1 MRTLRVLCYAD
12 TTTAVPHCAAAAE
25 MLRVELG
32 AHIIMLLERGVR
44 IDETL
49 SNSEIYWRDGLFV
62 PSKHVRNS
70 SEGTNKRKAA
80 ALTSR
85 RIELFGFRN
94 VLARSKLLR
103 YIYSTIRR
111 LYLILRNP
119 PSLLRQ
125 ARSWIR
131 RISILAIAA
140 ELIWARQRAK
150 TLREFL
156 RKIRPDVILL
166 VEDNVETLSTTVIN
180 EGCRQGIPSVIVPFT
195 IPNPLEPAKFYRH
208 RKLNQ
213 VNDFLSRLVVRIFPK
228 WRYRL
233 DGQDL
238 IRVPA
243 FTALALEALGQSSP
257 APWILNRGRAAKIA
271 LDSESQR
278 DRYVQLGFPVSQLAV
293 VGDIHSAILYR
304 AAANR
309 ARLRLELMTKYS
321 FVPDRP
327 LIVCGFPPNQF
338 GGEDDGQFE
347 FSSYDTLSDAWIE
360 SFRSLGNRANV
371 LIRPHPRASA
381 DRFSSFA
388 GGNIRCSMQP
398 TAELIP
404 LCDLYVASISAT
416 IRWAIAC
423 GIPVINY
430 DTYRYRYDDY
440 EGVGGVIHVDLL
452 ADFRVQLERF
462 VDDASFAECVSRKQR
477 EVMRRWGVLDD
488 GLSRRFAMLV
498 NEVTEGVRSRS
509 VSGQ

>member
-1 MRTLRVLCYAD
+1 
-12 TTTAVPHCAAAAE
+12 
-25 MLRVELG
+25 
-32 AHIIMLLERGVR
+32 
-44 IDETL
+44 
-49 SNSEIYWRDGLFV
+49 
-62 PSKHVRNS
+62 
-70 SEGTNKRKAA
+70 
-80 ALTSR
+80 
-85 RIELFGFRN
+85 
-94 VLARSKLLR
+94 
-103 YIYSTIRR
+103 
-111 LYLILRNP
+111 
-119 PSLLRQ
+119 
-125 ARSWIR
+125 
-131 RISILAIAA
+131 
-140 ELIWARQRAK
+140 
-150 TLREFL
+150 
-156 RKIRPDVILL
+156 
-166 VEDNVETLSTTVIN
+166 
-180 EGCRQGIPSVIVPFT
+180 
-195 IPNPLEPAKFYRH
+195 
-208 RKLNQ
+208 
-213 VNDFLSRLVVRIFPK
+213 
-228 WRYRL
+228 
-233 DGQDL
+233 
-238 IRVPA
+238 
-243 FTALALEALGQSSP
+243 
-257 APWILNRGRAAKIA
+257 
-271 LDSESQR
+271 
-278 DRYVQLGFPVSQLAV
+278 
-293 VGDIHSAILYR
+293 
-304 AAANR
+304 
-309 ARLRLELMTKYS
+309 MTKYS